1 MYMHDG
7 TSDRKKTM
15 KGYWWDKVD
24 QKPKF
29 EWEKCLMF
37 VIAIVV
43 IYLIGW
49 LLQKIDPWS
58 FGIW

>member
-1 MYMHDG
+1 
-7 TSDRKKTM
+7 M
-15 KGYWWDKVD
+15 KNYWWDKVD
-24 QKPKF
+24 QKLKF

-37 VIAIVV
+37 VIAVVV
-43 IYLIGW
+43 IGLIGW